1 MLNETFSV
9 IFKHRDIAA
18 STQRFS
24 PLALLFAFFDSP
36 VPQTRSNA
44 VVMTSSIRKDTF
56 EYLSEHYPSILPCV
70 PNDVL
75 EFGLPDRGITIV
87 TVILLTVLLVISVI
101 GNSLMVFL
109 YARYFLVHNSVQ
121 DRE

>member
-36 VPQTRSNA
+36 QTRGKA

-75 EFGLPDRGITIV
+75 EFGLPDRGITII

-109 YARYFLVHNSVQ
+109 YARYFLVHNCVQ